1 MHPAQ
6 SSKAKPSANERPL
19 ISRSTIVI
27 LLSYQAG
34 MLIGNGIPTTLSA
47 MMYLAVTVGLISYL
61 GIALV
66 RQESVRRREANKHR
80 KIAQRIDRRIQAHII
95 DPPVQSPKAP
105 IQPKLRADADFI
117 PVVNN
122 WA

>member
-1 MHPAQ
+1 MYPAQ
-6 SSKAKPSANERPL
+6 SPQAKPSADQRPL
-19 ISRSTIVI
+19 ISRTTIVI
-27 LLSYQAG
+27 LLSYQVG

-47 MMYLAVTVGLISYL
+47 ILYLAVTVGLITYL
-61 GIALV
+61 GIALI
-66 RQESVRRREANKHR
+66 RQESVRRRTANKSR
-80 KIAQRIDRRIQAHII
+80 QIAQRIDRRIQMHIV
-95 DPPVQSPKAP
+95 DPPARSPKAP